1 MRRSEV
7 RSWCFEH
14 AWRLVF
20 AGVTMALVAVPRA
33 AHAQFKELAQSLPRS
48 ANSIVILNL
57 EKAKASPM
65 GIREG
70 WKSKFE
76 ESFADGVIRVPPQAT
91 RLVLTAQLNFE
102 TMRPA
107 WEAAALDLNQPLSM
121 SSIAKT
127 YAGQEEKVE
136 GLDAV
141 SLPSGAYAVALR
153 PTTLAAVE
161 PATRQFVSR
170 WLRESS
176 SSAAPALSPYLEKA
190 AGYSDQAGS
199 DIIMAVDLLGAFS
212 MERVRQYLERKEWLK
227 KEHVDLEQLAALLS
241 GLQGIRLGVKIDEQ
255 PLGRIAVDF
264 SAETSWTK
272 PFVKRLLLEILAD
285 AGMLINDLENWE
297 GDAKG
302 KEIGLQGYFSKDGL
316 RDALCLIQS
325 PAPTINVAESTPA
338 SKTPEVDPAAASQQH
353 FGKVVGYLK
362 ELMSKKKDIQTFGQ
376 HAILFDRYAGRIEKL
391 PILGVDK
398 ELIQYS
404 AFVAQQLRN
413 GSQIVRMKGV
423 RTGVQQSNAVVSGS
437 GDVYT
442 YGYVNGW
449 YGDYGYAAYNPRA
462 DFRHDMAV
470 RRNIETQE
478 EGSARAQEQ
487 QIKNQIQAATNDIR
501 LKMTEKYKVEFAL

>member
-1 MRRSEV
+1 
-7 RSWCFEH
+7 
-14 AWRLVF
+14 
-20 AGVTMALVAVPRA
+20 
-33 AHAQFKELAQSLPRS
+33 
-48 ANSIVILNL
+48 
-57 EKAKASPM
+57 
-65 GIREG
+65 
-70 WKSKFE
+70 
-76 ESFADGVIRVPPQAT
+76 
-91 RLVLTAQLNFE
+91 
-102 TMRPA
+102 
-107 WEAAALDLNQPLSM
+107 
-121 SSIAKT
+121 
-127 YAGQEEKVE
+127 
-136 GLDAV
+136 
-141 SLPSGAYAVALR
+141 
-153 PTTLAAVE
+153 
-161 PATRQFVSR
+161 
-170 WLRESS
+170 
-176 SSAAPALSPYLEKA
+176 
-190 AGYSDQAGS
+190 
-199 DIIMAVDLLGAFS
+199 MAVDLLGAFS

-462 DFRHDMAV
+462 RLPSRYGGQAEHRNAGGRLGSRPGAADQEPDPSCHERHPPEDDGEIQGRVCALAESDV
-470 RRNIETQE
+470 LILAGRLDRLQELRRV
-478 EGSARAQEQ
+478 
-487 QIKNQIQAATNDIR
+487 K
-501 LKMTEKYKVEFAL
+501 